1 MAETVRIRSI
11 DTHALDL
18 TGFLAQGNAPE
29 RAGELEAEIE
39 ELVADRA
46 RYEYELQ
53 DYEQTVAAFGY

>member
-1 MAETVRIRSI
+1 MRLPGA
-11 DTHALDL
+11 ALDGSL
-18 TGFLAQGNAPE
+18 RRLQTDCIDLYQLHRPDPQTPV
-29 RAGELEAEIE
+29 E